1 MTEKRVMQR
10 EMGKE
15 RVKESDEW
23 METQVNRVGKEG
35 WETEE
40 EGE

>member
-23 METQVNRVGKEG
+23 METQVNRVGK
-35 WETEE
+35 
-40 EGE
+40 GE